1 MHTFARAFFLL
12 VCTPLLLLCLGL
24 PPVTGEALAAAKE
37 TVMQKNY
44 PMPPLSGLEADVL
57 LRKATEAPYTGEYLN
72 NHAAGTYICR
82 QCGMPLYHSDDKFE
96 SGCGW
101 PSFDKEVAGAVRRV
115 PDADGRRVE
124 IICANCGGHL
134 GHVFEG
140 EGFTERNTRHCVNS
154 LSMKFAQA
162 GSDEEKAALARL
174 ADKASAVSPAGTAG
188 SGVAATAATATQTS
202 TTGGCTATA
211 VVAGGCFWGV
221 EDAFQKIAGV
231 CEAVS
236 GYTGGHTVNPSYE
249 DVCRGD
255 TGHAEAVLVRFDPT
269 RVSYE
274 QILRRFFEIHDPTQ
288 LNRQGPDWGEQY
300 RSAVFYEN
308 AEQKAVA
315 QKLVARLKELGY
327 KVVTQIE
334 PAGPFYAA
342 EDYHQDFTRRTG
354 RGACHM
360 SVPRFSQRADGTPVA
375 PPSGLKKP

>member
-1 MHTFARAFFLL
+1 MPKFARTLFLL
-12 VCTPLLLLCLGL
+12 ICIPFILLCLGL
-24 PPVTGEALAAAKE
+24 PPVTGNAQAAGKE
-37 TVMQKNY
+37 VLMQKTY

-57 LRKATEAPYTGEYLN
+57 LRKATEPPYTGEYID

-82 QCGMPLYHSDDKFE
+82 QCGMPLYHSEDKFE

-124 IICANCGGHL
+124 IVCANCGGHL

-140 EGFTERNTRHCVNS
+140 EGFTEKNTRHCVNS
-154 LSMKFAQA
+154 LSMKFAPA

-174 ADKASAVSPAGTAG
+174 NTKASAHAGPAAPENAAANTAQP
-188 SGVAATAATATQTS
+188 TAAS
-202 TTGGCTATA
+202 GCTASA
-211 VVAGGCFWGV
+211 IVAGGCFWGV
-221 EDAFQKIAGV
+221 EDAFQKIPGV

-255 TGHAEAVLVRFDPT
+255 TGHAEAVLVRFDPA

-308 AEQKAVA
+308 AGQKAVA
-315 QKLVARLKELGY
+315 QKLLGRLRMLGY
-327 KVVTQIE
+327 NVVTQLE

-342 EDYHQDFTRRTG
+342 EAYHQDFTRRTG

-360 SVPRFSQRADGTPVA
+360 SVPRFSQRADGTPVED
-375 PPSGLKKP
+375 GKDLK

>member
-255 TGHAEAVLVRFDPT
+255 TGHAEAVLVRVDPT